1 VEKLMEARMGRAFVC
16 RGKPW
21 LLLDRRGIN
30 SDGTILNETCR
41 LIRRS
46 LLIYMRGKAT
56 ARCVAALYVGQYTLA
71 SSPMELK
78 TTVEN
83 VREANLVGD

>member
-1 VEKLMEARMGRAFVC
+1 MGQGFVC

-21 LLLDRRGIN
+21 LLLDRRGDD

-46 LLIYMRGKAT
+46 LLICMRGKAA
-56 ARCVAALYVGQYTLA
+56 ARYVAALHFGQHTLE

-78 TTVEN
+78 TTVKN
-83 VREANLVGD
+83 IWEANLVGD

>member
-1 VEKLMEARMGRAFVC
+1 MEKLMEARMGRAFVC
-16 RGKPW
+16 RGEPW
-21 LLLDRRGIN
+21 LLLDRSGIN

-56 ARCVAALYVGQYTLA
+56 AQCVAALYVGQYTLA

>member
-1 VEKLMEARMGRAFVC
+1 MEKLTEVRMGLGFVC
-16 RGKPW
+16 REKPW
-21 LLLDRRGIN
+21 LLLDRRGDD
-30 SDGTILNETCR
+30 SDGTILNEMCR

-56 ARCVAALYVGQYTLA
+56 AQCVAALYVGQYTLA